1 MKIYQCD
8 KNWHFLYETVAD
20 ESPMEPGVYLIPGFA
35 TTVKPDTSK
44 GAPTWNPT
52 AKSWSYQENNIGVV
66 VYSTTTKEP
75 KTIDALGPIP
85 VGYTKQVP
93 REFDYWDGSLW
104 ITDVVLK
111 NKTLRKRK
119 MTVINAAFENAML
132 AVRNEYTESEIMS
145 WPKQE
150 AEAKKWLADNK
161 YPTPILDLIAEA
173 RNVDK
178 LDLINKVITK
188 ANQYAY
194 ATGVAIG
201 RRQHLEDRVALVEVG
216 QEYKLDQINF

>member
-1 MKIYQCD
+1 MKAYELD
-8 KNWHFLYETVAD
+8 KDGYYISD
-20 ESPMEPGVYLIPGFA
+20 IPFFDL
-35 TTVKPDTSK
+35 TTAPQYYTQVVMVGCLFKPRFNGTKWVEGDTR
-44 GAPTWNPT
+44 
-52 AKSWSYQENNIGVV
+52 ENHLGTV
-66 VYSTTTKEP
+66 VYNIITKES
-75 KTIDALGPIP
+75 KTVSELGPIP
-85 VGYTKQVP
+85 SGYTDQVP
-93 REFDYWDGSLW
+93 REFDSWDGSLW

-111 NKTLRKRK
+111 NKTLRARK
-119 MTVINAAFENAML
+119 MKAINAAFENAML

-150 AEAKKWLADNK
+150 AEAKKWLTDNK

-178 LDLINKVITK
+178 LDLINKVIIK
-188 ANQYAY
+188 SNQYAY

>member
-1 MKIYQCD
+1 MKAYELD
-8 KNWHFLYETVAD
+8 KNGYYIADIPFFDLNTAPPYYTQVALVGSFFKPKFDGTKWVEGDTRENHLGKTV
-20 ESPMEPGVYLIPGFA
+20 Y
-35 TTVKPDTSK
+35 
-44 GAPTWNPT
+44 
-52 AKSWSYQENNIGVV
+52 NIV
-66 VYSTTTKEP
+66 TKEP
-75 KTIDALGPIP
+75 KIVDYLGPIP
-85 VGYTKQVP
+85 PDGYTTQVP
-93 REFDYWDGSLW
+93 REFDTWDGSLW

-111 NKTLRKRK
+111 NKTLRARK
-119 MTVINAAFENAML
+119 MKVINAAFENAML

-150 AEAKKWLADNK
+150 AEAKKWLADNT
-161 YPTPILDLIAEA
+161 YPTPVLDLIAEA